1 MLRMFKKNAADQD
14 DDLFGTPDQELQPR
28 AVREALDKASEEKPF
43 IGQQVTGREL
53 HSNIVEAL
61 REEQNGRAETAL
73 GVMAS
78 LAGFSCLS
86 SVYLKYERG
95 EISPDQDGFRI
106 EVTKSGRRIFF
117 GDLTSSA
124 LLEGEMSL
132 WGMVQSTAK
141 KLGALSMPDVK
152 EISAHVEANCH
163 SEDYGQ
169 PRIAR
174 EHMPRDIPSNFV
186 RYLMPSYLPL
196 LQRYDAD
203 ADKFPISFGFAI
215 QSLME
220 DNCENLDPSTAAKIV
235 MECAIPMATLDPAEV
250 F

>member
-1 MLRMFKKNAADQD
+1 MEPEVENV
-14 DDLFGTPDQELQPR
+14 PDTTLQPKSI
-28 AVREALDKASEEKPF
+28 REALEKAAQQKPY
-43 IGQQVTGREL
+43 IYQQITGREL

-61 REEQNGRAETAL
+61 SEEKAGRAETAL

-95 EISPDQDGFRI
+95 EISPDQEGFGI
-106 EVTKSGRRIFF
+106 HVTQSGRRIFF
-117 GDLTSSA
+117 GKLVERN
-124 LLEGEMSL
+124 LLDGEMSV
-132 WGMVQSTAK
+132 WGMVQATSK
-141 KLGALSMPDVK
+141 KLGAMSIPDVD
-152 EISAHVEANCH
+152 EISQFVEDSCETDA
-163 SEDYGQ
+163 YGH
-169 PRIAR
+169 PRMAK
-174 EHMPRDIPSNFV
+174 EHEPRDLPSNFV

-196 LQRYDAD
+196 LQKYDAD
-203 ADKFPISFGFAI
+203 SDKFPISFGYAI

-220 DNCENLDPSTAAKIV
+220 DSCEELDPAIAAQIV